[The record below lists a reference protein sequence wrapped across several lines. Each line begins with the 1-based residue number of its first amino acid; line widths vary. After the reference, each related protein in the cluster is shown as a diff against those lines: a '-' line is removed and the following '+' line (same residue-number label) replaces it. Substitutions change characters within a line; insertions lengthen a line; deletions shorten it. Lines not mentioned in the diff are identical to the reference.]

1 VCYVF
6 KSTMNRPIFLIGMP
20 GAGKTTIGRK
30 LAVALQKHFLDLDE
44 YIEEKHRQPVQ
55 QIFALNGEAF
65 FREAEAVAL
74 REISTRAN
82 GAVVATGGG
91 TPCFLDNI
99 DYMNEVGVTIYI
111 KVPETALVERL
122 TRTNREQRP
131 LLAGKTAD
139 EIKQFV
145 TVTLTSRL
153 QFYQKAQITY
163 QNASRDIS
171 ELKRL
176 IQAMENIC

>member
-1 VCYVF
+1 
-6 KSTMNRPIFLIGMP
+6 MNQLIFLIGMP

-44 YIEEKHRQPVQ
+44 YIEEIHQEPVR
-55 QIFALNGEAF
+55 QIFAQKGEAF
-65 FREAEAVAL
+65 FRQTEAAAL
-74 REISTRAN
+74 RDISARAN

-99 DYMNEVGVTIYI
+99 DYMNKVGATIYI
-111 KVPETALVERL
+111 KVPETVLVERL

-145 TVTLTSRL
+145 TVTLASRL

-163 QNASRDIS
+163 QNASRDITD
-171 ELKRL
+171 LIRL